1 MRAILACLVLSLLVF
16 SASAAP
22 YPHPGV
28 VTADPPADKANPARM
43 QVALID
49 SHGSRMNA
57 VFYLASGA
65 GPHPTLVLFH
75 GFPGNEQNLDLA
87 QAVRRAGFNVLT
99 LHYRGSWGSP
109 GTFSFAH
116 VLEDADAAVA
126 FVRDPA
132 HAKDYRIDPNRIFV
146 AGHSMGGF
154 AAGWAVGHAKDV
166 KGLVMI
172 SGADMGSITP
182 DMVKGD
188 ERKEWEEDIIPL
200 VGCTVDGLIA
210 EAQANTATWKFQSWV
225 PLLKDRPALLI
236 SSNDGLQPSAEA
248 LAEALRKAG
257 DADVQTRHFDTDHP
271 YSDKRL
277 ALTSTVVDWLSDHA
291 K

>member
-1 MRAILACLVLSLLVF
+1 MRAMRPVLFLSMLAFGAV
-16 SASAAP
+16 AAP

-28 VTADPPADKANPARM
+28 VTADPPADKANPASM
-43 QVALID
+43 EVVHID
-49 SHGSRMNA
+49 SHGSRLNA
-57 VFYLASGA
+57 VFYLAAGA

-99 LHYRGSWGSP
+99 LHYRGSWGTP

-126 FVRDPA
+126 FVHDPSHSKA
-132 HAKDYRIDPNRIFV
+132 YRIDPGQIFV

-154 AAGWAVGHAKDV
+154 AAGWAVAHAKDV

-172 SGADMGSITP
+172 SGADMGSVTP
-182 DMVKGD
+182 EMVKGD
-188 ERKEWEEDIIPL
+188 ERKEWEDDIVPL
-200 VGCTVDGLIA
+200 VGCSVDGLIA
-210 EAQANTATWKFQSWV
+210 EAQAHAGTWKFQSWV
-225 PLLKDRPALLI
+225 PMLKDRPALLVT
-236 SSNDGLQPSAEA
+236 SNDGLRPSAEA